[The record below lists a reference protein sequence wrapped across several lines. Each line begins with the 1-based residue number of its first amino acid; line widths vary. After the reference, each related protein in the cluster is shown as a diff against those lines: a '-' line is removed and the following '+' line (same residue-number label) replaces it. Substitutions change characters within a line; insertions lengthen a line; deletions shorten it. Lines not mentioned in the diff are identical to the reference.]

1 MHVVERMEWYCALTQ
16 HLLHANNNV
25 TGKHSLEPL
34 RRPLEMR
41 VVALYKT
48 ILMYQTKSVCSYY
61 RNQGLDFLRG
71 LANLDTWDAD
81 IQSVMSAE
89 VSLLADWEKYD
100 KLKTEELNS
109 ELVKLTKNLA
119 EKLGDIYQDLGK
131 FIEQQQER
139 QMDSENKSCLS
150 DLRVVNPQDDLERI
164 ETEKE
169 ELIDDV
175 YKWILDDRKYASF
188 TNWGESEAQPCQ
200 LLWVNGDAGTG
211 KTMLLI
217 GVIRELSARS
227 ALLTPTL
234 SYFFCQSTG
243 TKTLNTATATLRS
256 LMWMLLIQQP
266 DLIRHL
272 KSDYKSSGA
281 AVFTDANALFALSR
295 MFRSIAKDARP
306 VYFIVDALDE
316 CEHGLEQLI
325 KVISTS
331 LAISHNVRWLVSSR
345 REIDVVTKLG
355 NPAIASILDLNT
367 ESLGGP
373 VNAYV
378 EHKVSALAGR
388 HGYEDV
394 DLAIIAEEVRSRAE
408 NIFLWVWLVFKELDS
423 ESGWH
428 ALDIIQSMPPGLPR
442 LYDHMMT
449 KIERGA
455 RDLQYCKDM
464 LVAASLAYDP
474 LSLSELVILT
484 SLPPRVDVQTI
495 VKKCGSFLILTKS
508 EKVKMIHKSA
518 KDYLSKDPKL
528 YPRGIA
534 RAQADITR
542 RSIDAMSKLKRDIY
556 NLQDYGIK
564 IEDITQPRETPLAPI
579 RYFCVFWVNH
589 LCEAIRENHEQ
600 HEEICSFALKF
611 LTLHFLH
618 WLESLSLLG
627 KLSEGILCIRELLS
641 LIQVC

>member
-1 MHVVERMEWYCALTQ
+1 MEWYCALTQ
-16 HLLHANNNV
+16 HLLNANNNV
-25 TGKHSLEPL
+25 TGKDSLDPL
-34 RRPLEMR
+34 RRPLETR
-41 VVALYKT
+41 VVALYKS
-48 ILMYQTKSVCSYY
+48 ILMYQMKSVCSYY
-61 RNQGLDFLRG
+61 RNQGVDFLRS

-81 IQSVMSAE
+81 IQSVVSSE
-89 VSLLADWEKYD
+89 VSLIADWEKYD

-109 ELVKLTKNLA
+109 ELVKLTKSLA
-119 EKLGDIYQDLGK
+119 EKLGDISQDLGK
-131 FIEQQQER
+131 FIEQQQEK
-139 QMDSENKSCLS
+139 QMDSENKSCLT
-150 DLRVVNPQDDLERI
+150 DLRVVNPQDDMERI

-175 YKWILDDRKYASF
+175 YKWILDDEKYVSF
-188 TNWGESEAQPCQ
+188 TNWGEPEAQPCQ
-200 LLWVNGDAGTG
+200 LLWVKGDAGTG

-227 ALLTPTL
+227 APLTPTL

-331 LAISHNVRWLVSSR
+331 LTISHNVRWLVSSR

-373 VNAYV
+373 VHAYIDR
-378 EHKVSALAGR
+378 KVSALAGR
-388 HGYEDV
+388 NGYEDV
-394 DLAIIAEEVRSRAE
+394 DLADIAEEVRSRAE
-408 NIFLWVWLVFKELDS
+408 NIFLWVWLVFKELDL
-423 ESGWH
+423 EYGWH
-428 ALDIIQSMPPGLPR
+428 ALEIIQSMPTGLPQ

-449 KIERGA
+449 RIERGA

-474 LSLSELVILT
+474 LSLPELVILT
-484 SLPPRVDVQTI
+484 RLPPRVDAQTI

-528 YPRGIA
+528 YARGLA
-534 RAQADITR
+534 QAQADITR
-542 RSIDAMSKLKRDIY
+542 RAIDAMSRLKRDIY
-556 NLQDYGIK
+556 NLQDYGVR

-579 RYFCVFWVNH
+579 RYFCVFWVSH

-600 HEEICSFALKF
+600 HEEICSIALKF
-611 LTLHFLH
+611 LKLHFLH

-627 KLSEGILCIRELLS
+627 KLSGGILSIRELLG
-641 LIQVC
+641 LIHVC